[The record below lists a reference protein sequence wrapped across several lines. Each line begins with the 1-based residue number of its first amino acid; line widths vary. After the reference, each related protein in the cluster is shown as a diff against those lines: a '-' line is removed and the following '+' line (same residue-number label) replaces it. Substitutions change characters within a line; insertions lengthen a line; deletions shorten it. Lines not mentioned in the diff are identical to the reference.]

1 MSSEPDRIAV
11 PTNGRRPHP
20 VATLTAEEP
29 TAPSGPAPAE
39 VAASGPS
46 DAELAT
52 ALSPKQL
59 AVGFGIV
66 ASIVL
71 LAAGRVLRRRARG

>member
-1 MSSEPDRIAV
+1 MSPDSDRIAV
-11 PTNGRRPHP
+11 PTNGRRPHAVTTP
-20 VATLTAEEP
+20 APENEP
-29 TAPSGPAPAE
+29 PAAAPSSESPAAGAPT
-39 VAASGPS
+39 

-59 AVGFGIV
+59 AVGFGVV

-71 LAAGRVLRRRARG
+71 LVAGRVLRRRPRG